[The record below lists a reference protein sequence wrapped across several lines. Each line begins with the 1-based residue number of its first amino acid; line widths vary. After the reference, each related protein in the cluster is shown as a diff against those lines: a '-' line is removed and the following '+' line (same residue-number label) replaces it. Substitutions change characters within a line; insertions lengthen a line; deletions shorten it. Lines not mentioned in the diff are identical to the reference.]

1 MKIAILLS
9 LVCCGLAVQVNAQI
23 LLEHTYNAAGS
34 LIAYPNYQQLYIV
47 KLEVDGEKYVFIDR
61 ANKQLKFYHFNHS
74 LWKTISFEG
83 TIDLN
88 SGSNTRDILYISQHL
103 FDTDDEIEFLYDDI
117 DQNDALV
124 SVTQIVNEDGSILFT
139 ENNAGPWVKI
149 NFPQP
154 QVPIFNTAFGTKMI
168 LSLSNGDANVYS
180 LAGSLAVGITPSPIQ
195 EMPSISTSLAYPN
208 PAIYTT
214 RIDYTLPQGA
224 HEGWLVFYN
233 TEGQEVQRFQVDDT
247 FTSIEVTTQ
256 DLSSGTYYYN
266 LQTTQGVSGGK
277 KLVTIR

>member
-1 MKIAILLS
+1 
-9 LVCCGLAVQVNAQI
+9 
-23 LLEHTYNAAGS
+23 
-34 LIAYPNYQQLYIV
+34 
-47 KLEVDGEKYVFIDR
+47 
-61 ANKQLKFYHFNHS
+61 
-74 LWKTISFEG
+74 
-83 TIDLN
+83 
-88 SGSNTRDILYISQHL
+88 
-103 FDTDDEIEFLYDDI
+103 
-117 DQNDALV
+117 
-124 SVTQIVNEDGSILFT
+124 
-139 ENNAGPWVKI
+139 
-149 NFPQP
+149 
-154 QVPIFNTAFGTKMI
+154 
-168 LSLSNGDANVYS
+168 
-180 LAGSLAVGITPSPIQ
+180 
-195 EMPSISTSLAYPN
+195 MPSISTSLAYPN